1 MQYIIIAIIPSQFP
15 FTIRFN
21 PTDPNYVFDTEEEA
35 QAKAT
40 ELQNADTE
48 GIQYKASPIE

>member
-15 FTIRFN
+15 ITIRLN
-21 PTDPNYVFDTEEEA
+21 PLDPDYVFDTEEEA

>member
-1 MQYIIIAIIPSQFP
+1 MQYIIIARYPYPFGII
-15 FTIRFN
+15 RLN
-21 PTDPNYVFDTEEEA
+21 PTDPNYVFNTEEEA